1 MTVSHMFQKENKICS
16 QKKKKAYYQSFSPSI
31 ILPLF
36 TQTHLQ
42 GGKTK
47 QVVTVTHLG

>member
-1 MTVSHMFQKENKICS
+1 MFQKENKICS
-16 QKKKKAYYQSFSPSI
+16 QKKKKKAYYQSFSPSI

-47 QVVTVTHLG
+47 QEVTVTRLG